1 MINVDSVKSRNQ
13 LRFATLLIFGMISPY
28 FYSTRKDLDQV
39 VSQVGGLEI
48 LRGIGPFI
56 FYVAALF
63 LFRNVARNSIALKSV
78 ILLDLYFFTCVASTL
93 WSVYPKG
100 TFFKS
105 TQCLGVY
112 LCARRL
118 ISLGLQ
124 PEVLFERLNRLMRLI
139 VLSAL
144 FLILVMPEK
153 SLIAGDNIGAGVI
166 VPSIASNLLGSLAGF
181 TIVGAILLIDES
193 KLAKFFWILSS
204 TIVLYATHARLSTA
218 MTIVLTFVSL
228 LFISARNVS
237 GYIQKTLIIIATSSL
252 FLLVFLLPLLQRISI
267 AYLNKYQG
275 NSSNFQ
281 TFTGRTI
288 AWRAAV
294 DYIAESPFVGHGYY
308 SGHRLGLALNFAE
321 LSRFSNIDNTWLES
335 SVDVGIIGTL
345 FLLIFIIRLFFV
357 VQGSL
362 FERNTKLYCTI
373 MLSGILMMSFFNPSI
388 QSPTITQTIFF
399 TLAGGILGKSKNLV
413 IIEGKHSRKEL

>member
-1 MINVDSVKSRNQ
+1 MINVDSFKSRKE
-13 LRFATLLIFGMISPY
+13 LRCATLLIFGMISPY
-28 FYSTRKDLDQV
+28 LYTTRKNLDQV

-56 FYVAALF
+56 FYFSALF
-63 LFRNVARNSIALKSV
+63 LFQNVRRNAIELRSV
-78 ILLDLYFFTCVASTL
+78 ILLDLYFFTCVASTV
-93 WSVYPKG
+93 WSIYPKG
-100 TFFKS
+100 TFLKS
-105 TQCLGVY
+105 IQCLGVY

-118 ISLGLQ
+118 ISLALH
-124 PEVLFERLNRLMRLI
+124 PEVLFDRLNRILRLI

-144 FLILVMPEK
+144 FLILLMPEK
-153 SLIAGDNIGAGVI
+153 SLMAGDNIGAGVL

-181 TIVGAILLIDES
+181 TIVGSILIINES
-193 KLAKFFWILSS
+193 KLAKFFWISSS
-204 TIVLYATHARLSTA
+204 TIVLFATQARLSTA

-228 LFISARNVS
+228 LFVSARNVG
-237 GYIQKTLIIIATSSL
+237 GYIQKTFIVIGTSSL

-267 AYLNKYQG
+267 SYLNKYQG

-294 DYIAESPFVGHGYY
+294 DYIAESPFLGHGYY

-335 SVDVGIIGTL
+335 LVDVGIIGTL
-345 FLLIFIIRLFFV
+345 FLIIFFIRLFFL
-357 VQGSL
+357 VQGSM
-362 FERNTKLYCTI
+362 FERNTKLYCMIT
-373 MLSGILMMSFFNPSI
+373 LSGILMMSFFNPSV
-388 QSPTITQTIFF
+388 QSPTITQTIFL
-399 TLAGGILGKSKNLV
+399 TLAGGILGKSGYLSA
-413 IIEGKHSRKEL
+413 IEVKRSRKD